1 MGVMYGVNPTWGAQ
15 TNEGR
20 THIATKGVVQ
30 SGLVLNLDAGVLS
43 SYPGSGNTWT
53 DLSGNGNTGT
63 LQNTPTYNSANGGFL
78 SFDGSNQRVIS
89 SLPTLTSHTTSIW
102 FRTFNTA
109 GSEKQILDSN
119 GIFGISI
126 VSNKFHSYTGVS
138 NFSNQTVVNNV
149 WYNWVVTCTNS
160 PSNSLKFTINGVV
173 DGDFSSYYQIT
184 GPTISI
190 AYSIGT
196 NGRYLNADISSFTVY
211 NRVLTAT
218 EIQQNYLATKSRY
231 FS

>member
-1 MGVMYGVNPTWGAQ
+1 MGVAYNSKIVTD
-15 TNEGR
+15 
-20 THIATKGVVQ
+20 
-30 SGLVLNLDAGVLS
+30 GLVLCLDAGNPK
-43 SYPGSGNTWT
+43 SYPGTGDTWT
-53 DLSGNGNTGT
+53 DLSGNGRTGT
-63 LQNTPTYNSANGGFL
+63 LVNTPTYSSANGGFL
-78 SFDGSNQRVIS
+78 SFDGSNQRVVS

-119 GIFGISI
+119 GMFNMGI

-138 NFSNQTVVNNV
+138 NFSLQNVVNNV

-173 DGDFSSYYQIT
+173 DGDFSNYYQIT

-190 AYSIGT
+190 AYSIGL
-196 NGRYLNADISSFTVY
+196 NGRFLTADIGAFSVY
-211 NRVLTAT
+211 NRALSAG
-218 EIQQNYLATKSRY
+218 EIAQNYNALKGRY
-231 FS
+231 GLS

>member
-1 MGVMYGVNPTWGAQ
+1 MALVHGAQ
-15 TNEGR
+15 IVRN
-20 THIATKGVVQ
+20 
-30 SGLVLNLDAGVLS
+30 GLVLHLDAAS
-43 SYPGSGNTWT
+43 PWSYPGTGDTWT
-53 DLSGNGNTGT
+53 DRSGNGRTGT
-63 LQNTPTYNSANGGFL
+63 LVNTPTYSSANGGFL

-119 GIFGISI
+119 DIFGISI

-173 DGDFSSYYQIT
+173 DGDFSSYYQIS

-196 NGRYLNADISSFTVY
+196 NGRFLTADIGAFSVY
-211 NRVLTAT
+211 NRALSAT
-218 EIQQNYLATKSRY
+218 EIAQNYNALKGRY
-231 FS
+231 GLS

>member
-1 MGVMYGVNPTWGAQ
+1 MALVHGAKEPLGVS
-15 TNEGR
+15 
-20 THIATKGVVQ
+20 
-30 SGLVLNLDAGVLS
+30 SGLVLYLDAANAR
-43 SYPGSGNTWT
+43 SYPRTGPTWF
-53 DLSGNGNTGT
+53 DRSGNGNNGT
-63 LQNTPTYNSANGGFL
+63 LVNTPTYNSANGGFL
-78 SFDGSNQRVIS
+78 GFDGSNQRVVS

-119 GIFGISI
+119 DMFNMGI

-190 AYSIGT
+190 AYSIGL
-196 NGRYLNADISSFTVY
+196 NGRFLTADIGAFSVY
-211 NRVLTAT
+211 NRALTAT
-218 EIQQNYLATKSRY
+218 EIAQNYNALKGRY
-231 FS
+231 GLS

>member
-1 MGVMYGVNPTWGAQ
+1 MALVHGAQ
-15 TNEGR
+15 IVRN
-20 THIATKGVVQ
+20 
-30 SGLVLNLDAGVLS
+30 GLVLHLDAAS
-43 SYPGSGNTWT
+43 PWSYPRSGPTWF
-53 DLSGNGNTGT
+53 DRSGNGRDGT

-78 SFDGSNQRVIS
+78 SFDGSNQRVVS
-89 SLPTLTSHTTSIW
+89 SLPTLTKHTTSIW

-119 GIFGISI
+119 DIFGMSI

-196 NGRYLNADISSFTVY
+196 NGRHLTADIGAFSVY
-211 NRVLTAT
+211 NRALSAT
-218 EIQQNYLATKSRY
+218 EIAQNYNALKSRY
-231 FS
+231 I